1 MKSSMIPAPTQP
13 AYPCL
18 KSILSDCEGLLATV
32 VLFNSPGTGLVVYSE
47 NKVYPLG
54 YFSTEWKENNFKD
67 YKSQILLEF

>member
-1 MKSSMIPAPTQP
+1 MKSSMIPAPTHP
-13 AYPCL
+13 AYPSL
-18 KSILSDCEGLLATV
+18 KGILSDCGELLSTV
-32 VLFNSPGTGLVVYSE
+32 VLFNNPGTGMVVYSE